1 MGVSLP
7 EWWPK
12 KKLEAAAAIFDEHEQ
27 VLLVKQ
33 SYGRL
38 NWELPGGG
46 VEPGE
51 GVVVWSI
58 RYDGWATVR

>member
-1 MGVSLP
+1 MP
-7 EWWPK
+7 EWRPK
-12 KKLEAAAAIFDEHEQ
+12 KKLGAAAAIFDEHEQ

-46 VEPGE
+46 EE
-51 GVVVWSI
+51 AVVWSI